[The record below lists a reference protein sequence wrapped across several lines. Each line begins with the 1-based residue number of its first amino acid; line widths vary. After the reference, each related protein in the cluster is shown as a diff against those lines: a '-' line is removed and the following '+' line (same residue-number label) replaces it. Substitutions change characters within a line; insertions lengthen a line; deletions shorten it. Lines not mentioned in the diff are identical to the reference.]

1 MIFKKKPK
9 ISEEDKK
16 ILEKLDAM
24 KEYVRQLQSDLN
36 FGLINQNQYE
46 VRIHPILVELREME
60 QAKNIE
66 TFDEMMGHPME
77 WMDELFRFEDKAVKE
92 IENEE

>member
-9 ISEEDKK
+9 ITEEDKK
-16 ILEKLDAM
+16 ILERLDAM

-60 QAKNIE
+60 RAKNIE

-77 WMDELFRFEDKAVKE
+77 WMEQLFNLEDKAVKE